1 MSSRVATAV
10 GVFGIAVLV
19 AAGLRGASPP
29 ALAAAEPAEIVFVD
43 VAQGD
48 AVVMRI
54 GGQIIVSDAGE
65 HEYQNLKDA
74 LTKVGAGK
82 RIDVA
87 ILGHPHDDHVRN
99 FTRLFADFDVGKA
112 VLSRSAHWKGTDTN
126 KAAMAAIR
134 AEGLRPSYVRAGQ
147 TRRWGGA
154 TWQILNPP
162 KGEFTG
168 GKDDAPNASVAYL
181 LTVNG
186 VRALFTGDVEQKVST
201 SIATRLDARIDEP
214 VDIFLATHHG
224 SAHGS
229 TPPLLAVAR
238 PRWAVLSVGPNSYK
252 HPAPAAIDRLKATGA
267 SIWCTDTNGTIT
279 ARISVAGKLTWSAKG
294 AVKKPWWQASTR
306 RQNGKCVKR

>member
-1 MSSRVATAV
+1 
-10 GVFGIAVLV
+10 
-19 AAGLRGASPP
+19 
-29 ALAAAEPAEIVFVD
+29 
-43 VAQGD
+43 
-48 AVVMRI
+48 MRI

-99 FTRLFADFDVGKA
+99 FTQLFADFDVRKA
-112 VLSRSAHWKGTDTN
+112 VLSRSAHWNGTDTN
-126 KAAMAAIR
+126 RAVIAAIR
-134 AEGLRPSYVRAGQ
+134 AEGLRPSYVRVGQ
-147 TRRWGGA
+147 TPRWGGA
-154 TWQILNPP
+154 RWQILNPP

-186 VRALFTGDVEQKVST
+186 VRALFTGDVEQMVSN
-201 SIATRLDARIDEP
+201 SIATRLAARIDEP

-229 TPPLLAVAR
+229 TPSLLDVAR
-238 PRWAVLSVGPNSYK
+238 PRWPVLSVGPNSYK
-252 HPAPAAIDRLKATGA
+252 HPAPRRSTGSRRPA
-267 SIWCTDTNGTIT
+267 RRSGAPTPT
-279 ARISVAGKLTWSAKG
+279 ARSARASRAPASSAGAPRQRSRSRGGRPASGVRTASASG
-294 AVKKPWWQASTR
+294 AEPQKTSHGILEAKAGITSAPADTPR
-306 RQNGKCVKR
+306 